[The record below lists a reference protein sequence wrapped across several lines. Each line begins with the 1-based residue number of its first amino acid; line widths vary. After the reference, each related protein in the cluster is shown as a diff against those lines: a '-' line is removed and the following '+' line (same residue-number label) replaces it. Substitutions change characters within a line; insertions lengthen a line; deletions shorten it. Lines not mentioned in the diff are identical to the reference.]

1 MVGGSYSIIH
11 PTDECSA
18 CCEKYVML
26 LKKKKKKKKCYT
38 KTTQSIFV
46 MLSLVS
52 LFKVMVLKFSQNPP
66 IITTRKIIFLE
77 TDNPQTKNKTF
88 GNKVLYYEP
97 MMQKTIEVAS
107 LICNLK

>member
-1 MVGGSYSIIH
+1 MLYINN
-11 PTDECSA
+11 T
-18 CCEKYVML
+18 KYICYAIPCLFVQSHG
-26 LKKKKKKKKCYT
+26 LK
-38 KTTQSIFV
+38 IF
-46 MLSLVS
+46 
-52 LFKVMVLKFSQNPP
+52 QNPP

-97 MMQKTIEVAS
+97 MMQKTIEVTS